1 LLRRR
6 ELDRRSGLVTVTVGD
21 IEIDLASHV
30 VRIAGAPVHLT
41 PSEFRLLTFLASDAG
56 RPRSRRELMQ
66 HLWQSTYVGDEH
78 ACDVHI
84 SNLRHK
90 IEDDP
95 ARPRRLVTV
104 RGVGYRLSEL

>member
-1 LLRRR
+1 
-6 ELDRRSGLVTVTVGD
+6 
-21 IEIDLASHV
+21 
-30 VRIAGAPVHLT
+30 
-41 PSEFRLLTFLASDAG
+41 
-56 RPRSRRELMQ
+56 MQ